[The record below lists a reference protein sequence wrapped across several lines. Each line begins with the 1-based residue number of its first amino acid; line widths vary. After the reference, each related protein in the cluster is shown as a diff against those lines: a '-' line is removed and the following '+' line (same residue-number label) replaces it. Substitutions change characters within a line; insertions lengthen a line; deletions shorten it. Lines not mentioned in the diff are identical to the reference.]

1 MEKNIH
7 PILKSIVPLVDSIA
21 QTLGKNCEVVLHEI
35 NGNKKSI
42 IAIKNGNITGRSIG
56 SPMLDV
62 GIKALTKDDNVDNIL
77 NYKNKSS
84 DGRILKSST
93 TFIRDEKE
101 KIIGCLCINID
112 ISQFVLAK
120 NALNELVQTDVNA
133 EVSLE
138 DFDSNSVNDV
148 LVNIV
153 SSIIESTGK
162 PVAYM
167 SKEEKVNVV
176 KKLNEKGAFLIKG
189 AIDYVAKIL
198 CVSRYTVYNYLDEI
212 RINEKGGI

>member
-1 MEKNIH
+1 MKKNIH
-7 PILKSIVPLVDSIA
+7 PILKSIVPLVNSIA
-21 QTLGKNCEVVLHEI
+21 ETLGKNCEVVLHEI

-153 SSIIESTGK
+153 SSTIESTGK